1 MRVITGY
8 LLFLSIIFS
17 SCKDNSIAARLYCKC
32 DGQIKCIRQVKD
44 VTTFKWDKVY
54 IFSIGAS
61 LEDIEKTLGIPYKLW
76 QDVGDRIIFIEK
88 GKVVYHEEYFPYP
101 EHIEKGRSFFE
112 LSKAPYVG
120 QYSTATFSVT
130 KQKNDKGELYY
141 VVTPI
146 Q

>member
-17 SCKDNSIAARLYCKC
+17 SCKDNSIAAKLYGKC
-32 DGQIKCIRQVKD
+32 GGQKECIQQVKD
-44 VTTFKWDKVY
+44 VTTFKWDNVY

>member
-1 MRVITGY
+1 MRVIVGY
-8 LLFLSIIFS
+8 VLFLSIILS
-17 SCKDNSIAARLYCKC
+17 SCKDNSIAAILYSKC
-32 DGQIKCIRQVKD
+32 DGHDKCIRQVKD

-54 IFSIGAS
+54 IFSIASS
-61 LEDIEKTLGIPYKLW
+61 LEDIEVALGVPYKQW
-76 QDVGDRIIFIEK
+76 QDVGYRIIFVEK
-88 GKVVYHEEYFPYP
+88 DKVVYHEEYFPYP
-101 EHIEKGRSFFE
+101 EHIEKGSSVFE

-120 QYSTATFSVT
+120 QYSTATFAVT